1 MTWINFPTYAMLTI
15 LGWILGMLM
24 NTIGNKNLVKQ
35 LGIALVISGQL
46 ILTLFLIKLWMILGR
61 PPMRTL
67 GETRLWY
74 SFFLPIIG
82 LITYHRWK
90 YNWFLVYS
98 LLLAC
103 LFLCLNLT
111 YPENYSKTLMPALQS
126 PWFVPHVIVYIFS
139 YALLAASSLVAIK
152 GSH

>member
-1 MTWINFPTYAMLTI
+1 MTWINFPTYTLLTI
-15 LGWILGMLM
+15 LGWIIGMLM
-24 NTIGNKNLVKQ
+24 NAIGKSNLVKQ
-35 LGIALVISGQL
+35 LGIALVIAGQL
-46 ILTLFLIKLWMILGR
+46 VLTLFLVKLWIILDR

-82 LITYHRWK
+82 LITYQRWK
-90 YNWFLVYS
+90 YHWFLVYS

-103 LFLCLNLT
+103 LFLGINLA

-126 PWFVPHVIVYIFS
+126 P
-139 YALLAASSLVAIK
+139 
-152 GSH
+152 